1 MSFSPA
7 QQNARLGT
15 ALAALAMRYFE
26 LVAQQNDSQ
35 AAEVRR
41 AFTTLYLSRGGR
53 AALVAAA
60 PQAAS
65 VLPSSISTSGWS
77 ANLRTAMQV
86 ALHMSVRGI
95 TPAVTSMP
103 STFSQLGAW
112 WRGASAQIQGSL
124 QLDALEVLMDLEGVQ
139 STQAALLAAVDDF
152 TAGPGLPI
160 NDPWVDETPTQSVQA
175 AAAAIAQGS
184 TTQGSPTTPRASTQ
198 RCPTGST
205 LVNGVCV
212 LGGEVDAQGR
222 VTTSE
227 AFVVRGRTSGEF
239 PLWATLLL
247 TGLGVGGVAWVVLAS
262 KKRKRGRS

>member
-26 LVAQQNDSQ
+26 LVAQQSDSQ

-60 PQAAS
+60 PQAAN

-77 ANLRTAMQV
+77 AGLRTAMMF
-86 ALHMSVRGI
+86 ALNISVRGV
-95 TPAVTSMP
+95 TPAVASMP
-103 STFSQLGAW
+103 SSFSQLGAW
-112 WRGASAQIQGSL
+112 WRGASGQVQGNL
-124 QLDALEVLMDLEGVQ
+124 QLDALEVLMGLEGVPAQ
-139 STQAALLAAVDDF
+139 QAALLAAVDDF

-160 NDPWVDETPTQSVQA
+160 NDPWVDEAPTQSVQA

-184 TTQGSPTTPRASTQ
+184 TAQSSPATPAPR
-198 RCPTGST
+198 RCPTGFV
-205 LVNGVCV
+205 LVSGECV
-212 LGGEVDAQGR
+212 ASVEAGGTGI
-222 VTTSE
+222 TSSD

-247 TGLGVGGVAWVVLAS
+247 TGLGVGGVAWFVLAN
-262 KKRKRGRS
+262 KKRRRR

>member
-1 MSFSPA
+1 MTFSPA
-7 QQNARLGT
+7 QQNARLGI

-77 ANLRTAMQV
+77 ANLRTAMMF
-86 ALHMSVRGI
+86 ALNISVRGV
-95 TPAVTSMP
+95 TPAVASMP

-112 WRGASAQIQGSL
+112 WRNASGQVQGNL
-124 QLDALEVLMDLEGVQ
+124 QLDALEVLMDLEGVPAQ
-139 STQAALLAAVDDF
+139 QAALLAAVDDF

-175 AAAAIAQGS
+175 AATAIAQGS
-184 TTQGSPTTPRASTQ
+184 TAQSSPATPRLTCQPPFRVVAA
-198 RCPTGST
+198 PD
-205 LVNGVCV
+205 GVLSCS
-212 LGGEVDAQGR
+212 LHDE
-222 VTTSE
+222 TSE
-227 AFVVRGRTSGEF
+227 DPEGRWKVVGNRSREF

-247 TGLGVGGVAWVVLAS
+247 TGLGVGGVAWFVLAN

>member
-26 LVAQQNDSQ
+26 LVAQQSDSQ

-53 AALVAAA
+53 AALVSANAAA
-60 PQAAS
+60 AR
-65 VLPSSISTSGWS
+65 VLPTSISTSGWS
-77 ANLRTAMQV
+77 TNLRTAMQF
-86 ALHMSVRGI
+86 ALQMSVNSV
-95 TPAVTSMP
+95 TPVVTSMP
-103 STFSQLGAW
+103 TAFSALGAW
-112 WRGASAQIQGSL
+112 WRSSSAQVQGNL
-124 QLDALEVLMDLEGVQ
+124 RLDALEVLMDLESVPAQ
-139 STQAALLAAVDDF
+139 QAALLAAVDDF

-184 TTQGSPTTPRASTQ
+184 TAQSSPATPRASTQ

-247 TGLGVGGVAWVVLAS
+247 TGLGVGGVAWFVLAN
-262 KKRKRGRS
+262 KKRRRR